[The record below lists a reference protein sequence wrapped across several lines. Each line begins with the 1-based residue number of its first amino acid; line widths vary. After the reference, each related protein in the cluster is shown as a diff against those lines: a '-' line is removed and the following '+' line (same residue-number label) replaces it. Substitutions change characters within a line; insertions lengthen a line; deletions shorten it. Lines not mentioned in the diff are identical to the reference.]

1 MFSDLEYKRIS
12 KSARGSD
19 LTIAMNIPQ
28 HYKQVV
34 NKIYKYAEKN
44 SQVNFFDYKSG
55 NLIYEK
61 RKLMTEEQ
69 KDNMLKVCAMV
80 INVITLVICSIC
92 IVKYYLRVKSHV

>member
-1 MFSDLEYKRIS
+1 M
-12 KSARGSD
+12 
-19 LTIAMNIPQ
+19 
-28 HYKQVV
+28 V

-80 INVITLVICSIC
+80 INVITLVICSISHYVIILQVTKIILNGNILSF
-92 IVKYYLRVKSHV
+92 IVWEWMK